1 VLKHRLSI
9 AIAVLVL
16 ALVATSSALAFDCI
30 RVSSSL
36 KGLQQSTAKS
46 GNWLLF
52 DFSSGPALQES
63 LGGIGIDVTSD
74 QAKCASA
81 AYSKSGQPL
90 YFALSIGLAGADNA
104 NAAAGGVLAHNNPN
118 HSVLGNGKGIDH
130 LEDSGIFPALE
141 EAAAACGIPVE
152 EE

>member
-1 VLKHRLSI
+1 LRHRVSI

-36 KGLQQSTAKS
+36 QGLQQSTKS
-46 GNWLLF
+46 GHWLLF
-52 DFSSGPALQES
+52 DFSSGEALQQT
-63 LGGIGIDVTSD
+63 LAGIGIELTSE
-74 QAKCASA
+74 QAECASE
-81 AYSKSGQPL
+81 AYAESGQPL
-90 YFALSIGLAGADNA
+90 YFALGIGVAGGENVH
-104 NAAAGGVLAHNNPN
+104 AAAGGVLAHNNPN
-118 HSVLGNGKGIDH
+118 VSVLSNGNGIDH

-141 EAAAACGIPVE
+141 EAAVACGIPVE

>member
-1 VLKHRLSI
+1 LKHRLSI

-16 ALVATSSALAFDCI
+16 ALAATGSALAFDCI

-36 KGLQQSTAKS
+36 KGLEQSTKS

-52 DFSSGPALQES
+52 DLSSGEALQQT
-63 LGGIGIDVTSD
+63 LAGIGIEVTSEE
-74 QAKCASA
+74 AACASA
-81 AYSKSGQPL
+81 AYAESGQPL
-90 YFALSIGLAGADNA
+90 FFALGIGLAGGENA
-104 NAAAGGVLAHNNPN
+104 HAAAGGVLAHNNPN
-118 HSVLGNGKGIDH
+118 VSVLSDGMGIDH

-141 EAAAACGIPVE
+141 EAAVTCGIPVE